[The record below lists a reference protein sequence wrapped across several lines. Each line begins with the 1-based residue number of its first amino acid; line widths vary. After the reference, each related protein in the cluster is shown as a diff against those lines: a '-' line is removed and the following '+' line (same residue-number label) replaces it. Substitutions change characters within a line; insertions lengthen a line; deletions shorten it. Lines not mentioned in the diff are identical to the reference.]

1 MFKRILVAVD
11 GSEHAIKATH
21 LAGDICR
28 AMGADL
34 SVVTV
39 FDPIPNYLGEPFIQG
54 ALTKRM
60 EPAQAILN
68 EARDQ
73 VGKIPGDL
81 ETDMLEGPPAETI
94 LKLLESRKTDLVI
107 MGTRGLGRLGGLVLG
122 SQSQKVVQHAPCPVL
137 LVR

>member
-11 GSEHAIKATH
+11 GSENAITAAR

-28 AMGADL
+28 SMGADL
-34 SVVTV
+34 ALVTV
-39 FDPIPNYLGEPFIQG
+39 FDPIPNYLGEPFIQA

-68 EARDQ
+68 EARDH
-73 VGKIPGDL
+73 VGEIPGEL
-81 ETDMLEGPPAETI
+81 TTDMLEGPPAEAI
-94 LKLLESRKTDLVI
+94 LKLLESRNVDLVI
-107 MGTRGLGRLGGLVLG
+107 MGTRGLGRLRGLVLG
-122 SQSQKVVQHAPCPVL
+122 SQSQKVVQHAHCPVL